1 MLRVEART
9 PYDRAVQF
17 LEAGNIEEALL
28 DFGVAIYSPETHW
41 QESLFCTIE
50 LVKHGKLPNS
60 ALNPVSQGILGHQHI
75 GVKAGLF
82 TGKYRLAEDSE
93 DDDFATVRIHHF
105 SGLNTAEKTCIY
117 ALAWYHKQDFTKAR
131 QFAGLFLNKFYDF
144 SPSQIPSYLRPS
156 FIAMLTHN
164 IPGTSN
170 IGHWQTRC
178 MNDAREVKK
187 QFLAVICS
195 LKDARLKQMALW
207 QALYPPTF
215 LGQIFYIKCGVRFP
229 DISNKK
235 SQLENVLKALTDTL
249 MESYDHTIHI
259 DEFTKNGLLGDQEF
273 MNKLREFPV
282 VYNALTKP
290 IRQPGQ
296 RLRLEG
302 EYEAEHT
309 SGIQTDVLRRS
320 AGL

>member
-1 MLRVEART
+1 
-9 PYDRAVQF
+9 
-17 LEAGNIEEALL
+17 
-28 DFGVAIYSPETHW
+28 
-41 QESLFCTIE
+41 LFCTIE
-50 LVKHGKLPNS
+50 LVKYGKLPNS
-60 ALNPVSQGILGHQHI
+60 ALNPVSQGILGHESI
-75 GVKAGLF
+75 GVKASLL

-93 DDDFATVRIHHF
+93 EDDFATVRIDRY

-117 ALAWYHKQDFTKAR
+117 ALAWYHKQDFARAR
-131 QFAGLFLNKFYDF
+131 QFAGLFLNKFYEF
-144 SPSQIPSYLRPS
+144 TPSQIPAYLRHP

-164 IPGTSN
+164 IPGISN
-170 IGHWQTRC
+170 VGYWQTRC

-207 QALYPPTF
+207 QALYMPTF
-215 LGQIFYIKCGVRFP
+215 LGQIFYIKCGVIFP

-235 SQLENVLKALTDTL
+235 SQLENVIKALTDTL
-249 MESYDHTIHI
+249 MESYDHQIHI
-259 DEFTKNGLLGDQEF
+259 DELTRNGLLGDQEF
-273 MNKLREFPV
+273 MNKLREFPL
-282 VYNALTKP
+282 VYDALTKP

-302 EYEAEHT
+302 EYQADHI
-309 SGIQTDVLRRS
+309 SSIQTEDILRRS